1 MTYTGSGEP
10 AVSAPYPAPG
20 QPPAAVPSHGSDFA
34 AIGAGYGPPPG
45 PPPGPQPDQPGR
57 RPGPPPVPE
66 PPQGPGVTPPFAVPP
81 TEGRS
86 SRLWVGIGIGALVAV
101 LVCGGGIAAIIGLAT
116 TGTRALNEQ
125 IEVVVGD
132 YFEAVQQKRY
142 NDAYGQLC
150 EDVQEEESAA
160 DFTRRVSAE
169 PVISRYDI
177 GSLSAAAID
186 LAVPVDVVYADG
198 AADTLRVFLAQDGS
212 TGAFEVCGV
221 ER

>member
-10 AVSAPYPAPG
+10 AVSAPYPSPG
-20 QPPAAVPSHGSDFA
+20 QAPAGVPPHGSDVA
-34 AIGAGYGPPPG
+34 QPGSGLAQPGQSYGPPPG
-45 PPPGPQPDQPGR
+45 PPPVPD
-57 RPGPPPVPE
+57 
-66 PPQGPGVTPPFAVPP
+66 PPQGPGVTPPFPVPP

-86 SRLWVGIGIGALVAV
+86 SRLWMGIGIGALVAV

-125 IEVVVGD
+125 VEVVVGD

-150 EDVQEEESAA
+150 EDVHEEESVA

-177 GSLSAAAID
+177 GNLSPAAID

-198 AADTLRVFLAQDGS
+198 ASATLRVLLEQDGS